1 MPVFLFFSEYSLVLF
16 IMQNLDRIDFE
27 ILREL
32 RANARLSNKE
42 LAARVGLAPS
52 SCLVRVRGLQADGV
66 ITGFHATVNPQAIGV
81 GLQAMISVR
90 LQRHSRSAL
99 ESFRAHTL
107 ALPEVRQLYHVAGA
121 NDFLVHVWVKS
132 PEHLRD
138 LAMTSFTARDEVAHI
153 ETGLIFEHTRSTDLP
168 DFVDFDRDDWK

>member
-1 MPVFLFFSEYSLVLF
+1 MQSLD
-16 IMQNLDRIDFE
+16 QIDFD

-32 RANARLSNKE
+32 RKDARLSNKE
-42 LAARVGLAPS
+42 LAARIGLAPS

-66 ITGFHATVNPQAIGV
+66 LTGFHATVEPKAIGV

-121 NDFLVHVWVKS
+121 NDFLVHVWVS
-132 PEHLRD
+132 DPEHLRD

-153 ETGLIFEHTRSTDLP
+153 ETGLIFEHTSSSELP
-168 DFVDFDRDDWK
+168 RFLDFDTNND